1 MTRKTL
7 IALTTTIESREWVRR
22 RNKAMNLPHEHPRA
36 STTDD
41 VECFF
46 SILRNMISMHFT
58 VKDARL
64 AWRKVCIELRKRLDR
79 NLPFYYYV
87 TKHERFFE
95 GDRPNF
101 ELFKKPKH
109 NPRHQ
114 PIRKKDQPGQL
125 VPSRTSLVQS
135 GQRSI
140 RRTYFNVP
148 IELPPPPTPIL
159 HSTPFHYDH
168 TYSR

>member
-1 MTRKTL
+1 MKVRGTMRETL

-22 RNKAMNLPHEHPRA
+22 RNRAMNLPPEHPRS

-46 SILRNMISMHFT
+46 SILRNMIGMHFT
-58 VKDARL
+58 VKDVRF
-64 AWRKVCIELRKRLDR
+64 AWRKVCIELRKRIGTF
-79 NLPFYYYV
+79 PF
-87 TKHERFFE
+87 TTMC
-95 GDRPNF
+95 PNMSVSLR
-101 ELFKKPKH
+101 EIDPPLRCLN

-140 RRTYFNVP
+140 RRTYFNIP
-148 IELPPPPTPIL
+148 IELPPPPTPTL
-159 HSTPFHYDH
+159 TPFHSDH